1 MGLEV
6 RLDMSK
12 SKFLFCVL
20 PSVLSVL
27 FPMSENSKTQHLYNV
42 TDFLLYGSRKNN
54 QCNAFVLN
62 VQDDIFINVL
72 HGNSERSVILN

>member
-12 SKFLFCVL
+12 SKFLL

-62 VQDDIFINVL
+62 VQDDIFISN
-72 HGNSERSVILN
+72 